1 MTLYHVGTSV
11 EEILTASEMEGCEQA
26 GRQALGYKK
35 NTRI

>member
-26 GRQALGYKK
+26 ALGYRK